1 MFARFLCSLQ
11 VRRIQHDG
19 YNVEQHRV
27 ITKDG
32 YVLTL
37 HRIPQVQLDANGTFY
52 TVLRRPV
59 VFLLSGLYAS
69 SDVCVCVADLP
80 LDLVTDICSCPFAG
94 GCSTDGRTH
103 WPIYCGA
110 LATMCGWAIIAATSI
125 AATICGSTRQIAS
138 SGTLA
143 GTR

>member
-1 MFARFLCSLQ
+1 MMLQ

-19 YNVEQHRV
+19 YNVERHTV

-37 HRIPQVQLDANGTFY
+37 HRIPQVQLNENRTLG

-69 SDVCVCVADLP
+69 SDV
-80 LDLVTDICSCPFAG
+80 
-94 GCSTDGRTH
+94 
-103 WPIYCGA
+103 
-110 LATMCGWAIIAATSI
+110 
-125 AATICGSTRQIAS
+125 
-138 SGTLA
+138 
-143 GTR
+143 